1 MRLDRFQSVEEW
13 FGDEE
18 QSTSDE
24 EWSSNEERPSDA
36 PLSLG
41 PNEVSHL
48 ELSIH
53 EICHYRVGPTLW
65 TYCRDSDKPD
75 LDGSNPLRSLADILG
90 IKFDNDCIRQMQLL
104 AMDFDYARYR
114 QLLKFWSMR
123 LSHFTCMA
131 GQWPRVCHKSAGNA
145 SLLRV

>member
-1 MRLDRFQSVEEW
+1 MRLERFQSVEEW

-53 EICHYRVGPTLW
+53 EICRYRVGPTLW

-75 LDGSNPLRSLADILG
+75 LDGSNQLRSLADILG

-114 QLLKFWSMR
+114 QLLIDEAELLHLYGR
-123 LSHFTCMA
+123 TIAPGLS
-131 GQWPRVCHKSAGNA
+131 
-145 SLLRV
+145 